1 MKLKIAVAIV
11 AQVLL
16 VAYCCTATAQQV
28 VTIGYAGPI
37 TGPVAQVGK
46 DGENGV
52 RLAIDEANADNIR
65 IRGQP
70 VRFELESQDDM
81 GDPKTATIVAQKL
94 VDDGVVGVIGHL
106 NSGATLP
113 ASKIYSDAG
122 VPEISPSST
131 NSLYTR
137 QGFRTAYRVI
147 GDDHNVVKV
156 LVIYVLEKMFAKR
169 IAVVDDR
176 SAYGQSFADDVVEQL
191 KAKHVTPVDRQYVT
205 TQTIDFRGVLTA
217 LKSHNPDVLIY
228 AGVDPQAGPMRK
240 QMVGLGMS
248 KTMIA
253 GCSIETE
260 KFIDLAGGPA
270 NAEGNVSSESG
281 YALDAM
287 PKGKEF
293 EAKFSKYGKPVLFSP
308 YAYDA
313 TWVLIKAMKA
323 ANSMN
328 RADILTALGKVSFN
342 GVTGKISFDDK
353 GDLQVARVTIFKVVD
368 GRWKG
373 VDTVPVSK

>member
-16 VAYCCTATAQQV
+16 VAYCSTATAQQV

-137 QGFRTAYRVI
+137 QGFRT
-147 GDDHNVVKV
+147 
-156 LVIYVLEKMFAKR
+156 
-169 IAVVDDR
+169 
-176 SAYGQSFADDVVEQL
+176 
-191 KAKHVTPVDRQYVT
+191 
-205 TQTIDFRGVLTA
+205 
-217 LKSHNPDVLIY
+217 
-228 AGVDPQAGPMRK
+228 
-240 QMVGLGMS
+240 
-248 KTMIA
+248 
-253 GCSIETE
+253 
-260 KFIDLAGGPA
+260 
-270 NAEGNVSSESG
+270 
-281 YALDAM
+281 
-287 PKGKEF
+287 
-293 EAKFSKYGKPVLFSP
+293 SP
-308 YAYDA
+308 
-313 TWVLIKAMKA
+313 
-323 ANSMN
+323 
-328 RADILTALGKVSFN
+328 
-342 GVTGKISFDDK
+342 
-353 GDLQVARVTIFKVVD
+353 FKVFV
-368 GRWKG
+368 R
-373 VDTVPVSK
+373 